1 MPAKKIAKVVK
12 VVKPQ
17 PIVDEVVTS
26 EVEATVVET
35 AVEEVVEVAI
45 EHGTPEAPKEPSA
58 AELIGKF
65 MLDSQNDK
73 GNRMIISIGG
83 PSGAVSIENQ
93 GMTSKIVF
101 GKSLA
106 EAIQKIGGPI
116 V

>member
-17 PIVDEVVTS
+17 PIVDEVKAV
-26 EVEATVVET
+26 EAEAPVVEATI
-35 AVEEVVEVAI
+35 EEVVEAV
-45 EHGTPEAPKEPSA
+45 TPEAPKEPSA

-65 MLDSQNDK
+65 LIDAQGDK
-73 GNRMIISIGG
+73 GNRLIISIGG

>member
-17 PIVDEVVTS
+17 PIVDEVEAV
-26 EVEATVVET
+26 EAEVPVVEATI
-35 AVEEVVEVAI
+35 EEVVEAV
-45 EHGTPEAPKEPSA
+45 TPVAPKEPSA

-65 MLDSQNDK
+65 LIDAQGDK
-73 GNRMIISIGG
+73 GNRLIISIGG

-106 EAIQKIGGPI
+106 EAVQKIGGPI

>member
-1 MPAKKIAKVVK
+1 M
-12 VVKPQ
+12 KPQ
-17 PIVDEVVTS
+17 PIVDEV
-26 EVEATVVET
+26 EAVEAEAPVVE
-35 AVEEVVEVAI
+35 AAIEEVVEAV
-45 EHGTPEAPKEPSA
+45 TPKAPKEPSA

-65 MLDSQNDK
+65 LIDAQGDK
-73 GNRMIISIGG
+73 GNRLIISIGG

>member
-1 MPAKKIAKVVK
+1 M
-12 VVKPQ
+12 KPQ
-17 PIVDEVVTS
+17 PIVDEVEVV
-26 EVEATVVET
+26 EAEVPVVEATI
-35 AVEEVVEVAI
+35 EEVAEEV
-45 EHGTPEAPKEPSA
+45 TPVAPKEPSA

-65 MLDSQNDK
+65 LIDAQGDK
-73 GNRMIISIGG
+73 GNRLIISIGG

-106 EAIQKIGGPI
+106 EAVQKIGGPI

>member
-17 PIVDEVVTS
+17 PIVDEV
-26 EVEATVVET
+26 EAVEAEAPVVE
-35 AVEEVVEVAI
+35 AIIEEVVEVAI
-45 EHGTPEAPKEPSA
+45 EHGAPEAPKEPSA

-65 MLDSQNDK
+65 LIDAQGDK
-73 GNRMIISIGG
+73 GNRLIISIGG

>member
-17 PIVDEVVTS
+17 PIVDEVVAV
-26 EVEATVVET
+26 EEGKPVVEATI
-35 AVEEVVEVAI
+35 EEVVEAV
-45 EHGTPEAPKEPSA
+45 TPVAPKEPSA

-65 MLDSQNDK
+65 LIDAQNDK
-73 GNRMIISIGG
+73 GNRLIISIGG

>member
-17 PIVDEVVTS
+17 PIVDEV
-26 EVEATVVET
+26 EAVEAEVPVIET
-35 AVEEVVEVAI
+35 TIEEVV

-65 MLDSQNDK
+65 LIDSQNDK
-73 GNRMIISIGG
+73 GNRLIISIGG